1 MPIREVNREQA
12 WLLPPSL
19 DELLS
24 QDHPAR
30 FVSAFVDELDPGW
43 WSELGISLE
52 GDPLGAG
59 AYDPQVLLRVWL
71 YGFMIGI
78 RSSRKLEGACRDQ
91 IPFLWLTGMQRPD
104 HNTLWRFYQGHR
116 DDMRGL
122 LRRTV
127 RTAVKAGLIDLA
139 LQAVDGSK
147 VGANAAKV
155 RTYNEAGL
163 ERLLKRVEGAI
174 EDLEAQN
181 TVGGDNQPHR
191 LPKELSQAQA
201 LRERVKAAMALTQSE
216 EGPNQANLTDSEA
229 GYLKSRQGFIA
240 GYNAQAIV
248 SPLDLK
254 KAAKPGMFITGVEV
268 TNKNDDHPY
277 LLPMIEQA
285 ADNVGK
291 KDDGDRV
298 TLADAGY
305 HSGSNLDRCVQNGHQ
320 VLMPEAQE
328 SKRQHPYHKEHFSY
342 RADTDSYLCP
352 QGQEL
357 TYRGIS
363 LKKGYQ
369 ARVYRAKG
377 AVCQE
382 CPAFGICTKDGHG
395 RSIKVGPH
403 EEILGRHR
411 ALMDTEEAKA
421 LYKLR
426 KHLVEPVFGILKE
439 QLGARRFLLRGLANV
454 RSEWALIASA
464 FNMRSLYWA
473 WKQTQTPPEPGN
485 RATARA
491 GT

>member
-30 FVSAFVDELDPGW
+30 FVSAFVDELGAGG

-52 GDPLGAG
+52 GEPLGAP

-71 YGFMIGI
+71 YGFMVGI

-91 IPFLWLTGMQRPD
+91 IPFLWLTGMQWPD

-116 DDMRGL
+116 DEMRGL

-147 VGANAAKV
+147 VGANAAKA
-155 RTYNEAGL
+155 RTYNGPGL
-163 ERLLKRVEGAI
+163 ERLLKRVEAAI

-181 TVGGDNQPHR
+181 TGGEDNQPHR
-191 LPKELSQAQA
+191 LPKELCQAQA
-201 LRERVKAAMALTQSE
+201 LRERVKAAIVLTQSE
-216 EGPNQANLTDSEA
+216 DGPNQANLTDSEA
-229 GYLKSRQGFIA
+229 GYLKSRQGFVA

-248 SPLDLK
+248 SPLDPE
-254 KAAKPGMFITGVEV
+254 KAAKRGMFITGVEV

-285 ADNVGK
+285 ANNVGE
-291 KDDGDRV
+291 KDDGSRV

-305 HSGSNLDRCVQNGHQ
+305 HSGSNLERCAQNGHL

-328 SKRQHPYHKEHFSY
+328 SKRHHPYHKEHFSY
-342 RADTDSYLCP
+342 SADTDSYLCP
-352 QGQEL
+352 QSQEL

-363 LKKGYQ
+363 RKKGYQ

-377 AVCQE
+377 TVCQR

-411 ALMDTEEAKA
+411 ALMDTEEAKE

-439 QLGARRFLLRGLANV
+439 QLKARRFLLRGLANV
-454 RSEWALIASA
+454 RSEWVLISTA
-464 FNMRSLYWA
+464 FNLRSLYWA
-473 WKQTQTPPEPGN
+473 WKETVVPPKLGN
-485 RATARA
+485 RATAPA
-491 GT
+491 WT

>member
-155 RTYNEAGL
+155 RTYCVHTM
-163 ERLLKRVEGAI
+163 RRV
-174 EDLEAQN
+174 
-181 TVGGDNQPHR
+181 
-191 LPKELSQAQA
+191 LS
-201 LRERVKAAMALTQSE
+201 
-216 EGPNQANLTDSEA
+216 G
-229 GYLKSRQGFIA
+229 
-240 GYNAQAIV
+240 
-248 SPLDLK
+248 
-254 KAAKPGMFITGVEV
+254 
-268 TNKNDDHPY
+268 
-277 LLPMIEQA
+277 
-285 ADNVGK
+285 
-291 KDDGDRV
+291 
-298 TLADAGY
+298 
-305 HSGSNLDRCVQNGHQ
+305 C
-320 VLMPEAQE
+320 
-328 SKRQHPYHKEHFSY
+328 
-342 RADTDSYLCP
+342 
-352 QGQEL
+352 
-357 TYRGIS
+357 
-363 LKKGYQ
+363 
-369 ARVYRAKG
+369 
-377 AVCQE
+377 
-382 CPAFGICTKDGHG
+382 
-395 RSIKVGPH
+395 
-403 EEILGRHR
+403 
-411 ALMDTEEAKA
+411 
-421 LYKLR
+421 
-426 KHLVEPVFGILKE
+426 
-439 QLGARRFLLRGLANV
+439 
-454 RSEWALIASA
+454 
-464 FNMRSLYWA
+464 
-473 WKQTQTPPEPGN
+473 
-485 RATARA
+485 
-491 GT
+491 

>member
-1 MPIREVNREQA
+1 M
-12 WLLPPSL
+12 
-19 DELLS
+19 
-24 QDHPAR
+24 
-30 FVSAFVDELDPGW
+30 
-43 WSELGISLE
+43 
-52 GDPLGAG
+52 
-59 AYDPQVLLRVWL
+59 VWL

-91 IPFLWLTGMQRPD
+91 IPFLWLTGMQWPD

-147 VGANAAKV
+147 VGANAAKE
-155 RTYNEAGL
+155 RIYNEAGL

-174 EDLEAQN
+174 DDLEAQN
-181 TVGGDNQPHR
+181 IGGEDNQPRR
-191 LPKELSQAQA
+191 LPKELCHAQA

-216 EGPNQANLTDSEA
+216 EGPKHANLTDSEA
-229 GYLKSRQGFIA
+229 GYLKSRQGSIA

-248 SPLDLK
+248 SPLDPE
-254 KAAKPGMFITGVEV
+254 KAAKPGMFITGVAV
-268 TNKNDDHPY
+268 TNKNDDHPH

-285 ADNVGK
+285 AENIGTM
-291 KDDGDRV
+291 DDGDRV

-305 HSGSNLDRCVQNGHQ
+305 HSGSNLEQCVQNGHQ

-328 SKRQHPYHKEHFSY
+328 SKRQHPYHKEHFTY
-342 RADTDSYLCP
+342 NADTDSYVCP

-363 LKKGYQ
+363 RKKGYQ
-369 ARVYRAKG
+369 ARVYRAKRT
-377 AVCQE
+377 VCE
-382 CPAFGICTKDGHG
+382 RCPAFGICTTDGHG

-403 EEILGRHR
+403 EETLARHR
-411 ALMDTEEAKA
+411 ALMGTEDAKA
-421 LYKLR
+421 LYKRR
-426 KHLVEPVFGILKE
+426 KQLVEPVFGILKE

-454 RSEWALIASA
+454 RSEWALIATA
-464 FNMRSLYWA
+464 FNMRSLYRA
-473 WKQTQTPPEPGN
+473 WKETHVPSGLGN
-485 RATARA
+485 VATAPA

>member
-1 MPIREVNREQA
+1 MPIRDVNREQA

-30 FVSAFVDELDPGW
+30 FVSAFVDELDAGG
-43 WSELGISLE
+43 WSEMGISLAGE
-52 GDPLGAG
+52 PLGAP
-59 AYDPQVLLRVWL
+59 AYDPQALLRVWL
-71 YGFMIGI
+71 YGFMIGT

-91 IPFLWLTGMQRPD
+91 IPFLWLTGMQWPD

-116 DDMRGL
+116 DEMRGL

-147 VGANAAKV
+147 VGANAAKA
-155 RTYNEAGL
+155 RTYDGEGL
-163 ERLLKRVEGAI
+163 ERLLKRAEAAI

-181 TVGGDNQPHR
+181 SGGEDNQPPR

-201 LRERVKAAMALTQSE
+201 LRERVKAAIALTQSE
-216 EGPNQANLTDSEA
+216 EGPKQANLTDSEA

-248 SPLDLK
+248 SPLDPE
-254 KAAKPGMFITGVEV
+254 KAAKPGMFITGVAV
-268 TNKNDDHPY
+268 TNKNDDHPH

-285 ADNVGK
+285 ADNVGQ

-305 HSGSNLDRCVQNGHQ
+305 HSGSNLEECDLNRHQ

-342 RADTDSYLCP
+342 NADSDSYLCP

-357 TYRGIS
+357 TYRNIS
-363 LKKGYQ
+363 RKKGYE

-377 AVCQE
+377 TVCQG
-382 CPAFGICTKDGHG
+382 CPAFGTCTKDRHG

-411 ALMDTEEAKA
+411 ALMDTEEAKE

-426 KHLVEPVFGILKE
+426 KQLVEPVFGILKE
-439 QLGARRFLLRGLANV
+439 QLRARRFLLRGLDNV

-464 FNMRSLYWA
+464 FNMRSLYWV
-473 WKQTQTPPEPGN
+473 WKETHVPPGLGN
-485 RATARA
+485 RATAPA